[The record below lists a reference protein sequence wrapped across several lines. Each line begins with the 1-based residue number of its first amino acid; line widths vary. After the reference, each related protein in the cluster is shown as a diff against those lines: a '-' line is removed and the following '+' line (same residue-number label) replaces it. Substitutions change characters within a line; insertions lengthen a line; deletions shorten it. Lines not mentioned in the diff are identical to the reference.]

1 MKNLVCNFAPLRF
14 LPYREIGEFVN
25 VGVVVNCPQV
35 DYFGFRVIRTRRTG
49 RLTHFFPE
57 LDAQLLRVA
66 LKRTETELERVRA
79 THRILPATGI
89 VSPADAQVQI
99 AAFQEL
105 VRRRE
110 GLLHFGDTG
119 MMVADDPEEALDELF
134 GRYVERQFAQRK
146 EYQETTMRN
155 RLNRFLRQWNLAG
168 EYEKDQKVGDD
179 EFHVVLPFVHRTDAT
194 IDRAIKPLDLDKQE
208 TSDIYHHGGAW
219 VKNMERLANR
229 SCLPTTTIFTMRM
242 PQEGKKL
249 RAANEICYEFGQI
262 GVRTV
267 SFQQTAALR
276 QLAEIGKVA

>member
-14 LPYREIGEFVN
+14 LPYREVGEFVN
-25 VGVVVNCPQV
+25 VGVVVSCPQL

-57 LDAQLLRVA
+57 LDAQLPRTA
-66 LKRTETELERVRA
+66 LKRALEELERIKTA
-79 THRILPATGI
+79 HRPLPITKI

-110 GLLHFGDTG
+110 GLLHFGNTG
-119 MMVADDPEEALDELF
+119 MLVADDPEEALDELF

-146 EYQETTMRN
+146 EYQETIMKN
-155 RLNRFLRQWNLAG
+155 RLAKFLRQWNLVS
-168 EYEKDQKVGDD
+168 EYEKDQAVGDD
-179 EFHVVLPFVHRTDAT
+179 DFHVILPFVHRADAT

-219 VKNMERLANR
+219 VKNMERLAKR
-229 SCLPTTTIFTMRM
+229 SRLPKTTIFALRM
-242 PQEGKKL
+242 PQNGRTL
-249 RAANEICYEFGQI
+249 RAANEICEELGQI

-267 SFQQTAALR
+267 SFQETAALH
-276 QLAEIGKVA
+276 QLAQIGKAA

>member
-35 DYFGFRVIRTRRTG
+35 DYFGFRVIRTQRTG

-57 LDAQLLRVA
+57 LDAQLPRLA
-66 LKRTETELERVRA
+66 LKRTVDELARVQTA
-79 THRILPATGI
+79 HRLLPTNRI
-89 VSPADAQVQI
+89 VSPADAQSQI

-146 EYQETTMRN
+146 EYQETIMKH
-155 RLNRFLRQWNLAG
+155 RLAKFLRQWNLLG
-168 EYEKDQKVGDD
+168 QYEKDQTVGDD
-179 EFHVVLPFVHRTDAT
+179 DFHVILPFVHRADAV

-219 VKNMERLANR
+219 VKNMERLAKR
-229 SCLPTTTIFTMRM
+229 SRMPETTIFTLRM
-242 PQEGKKL
+242 PQEGRKL
-249 RAANEICYEFGQI
+249 RAANEICEELEQI

-267 SFQQTAALR
+267 PFQETAALR
-276 QLAEIGKVA
+276 QLAEIGKAA